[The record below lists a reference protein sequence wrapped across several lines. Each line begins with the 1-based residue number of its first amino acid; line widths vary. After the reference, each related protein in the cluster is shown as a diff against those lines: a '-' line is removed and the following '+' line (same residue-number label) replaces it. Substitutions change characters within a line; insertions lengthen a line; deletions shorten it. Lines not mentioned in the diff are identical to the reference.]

1 MTFLSTVLET
11 AHDMY
16 NLISAEIPD
25 PIVNLDLYDVIKTC
39 IIHVA
44 Y

>member
-11 AHDMY
+11 AHDMN

-25 PIVNLDLYDVIKTC
+25 PIVNQDLYDVVKTC
-39 IIHVA
+39 MIHEA